1 MLRLSDKQL
10 QLTIDKT
17 KGMGLMSHQHE
28 HNKNVFLAL
37 IELQERRAAEQPAEK
52 KPDIIILDESGPMP
66 KESDLEKLTG
76 QKWGRE

>member
-10 QLTIDKT
+10 QFTIDKA
-17 KGMGLMSHQHE
+17 KGMGMMAHRHE

-37 IELQERRAAEQPAEK
+37 IELQERRTAEQPADK
-52 KPDIIILDESGPMP
+52 KPDVVIYDEYGPTP